1 MTIIKSINAIKIG
14 VLGVAGS
21 IIASLLGGWDMALPT
36 LLLFMAIDYITG
48 LIVAG
53 VFKQSK
59 KSETGALDSRAGWK
73 GLFKKGVTLAI
84 VLVAAQLDK
93 VTGTEMIRDAV
104 VIAYIVNEAISILE
118 NAGLMGI
125 PIPEIV
131 SDAIEMLKKKEGADN
146 D

>member
-1 MTIIKSINAIKIG
+1 MENINAIKIG
-14 VLGVAGS
+14 TLGIVGS
-21 IIASLLGGWDMALPT
+21 IVANLLGGWDMALQT
-36 LLLFMAIDYITG
+36 LLLFMAVDYITG

-59 KSETGALDSRAGWK
+59 KSETGSLDSRAGWK
-73 GLFKKGVTLAI
+73 GLFKKGVTLSI

-118 NAGLMGI
+118 NAGLMGV

-131 SDAIEMLKKKEGADN
+131 SRAIEMLKKKEGADN

>member
-1 MTIIKSINAIKIG
+1 MENINVLKIG

-21 IIASLLGGWDMALPT
+21 IIANLLGGWDMALQT
-36 LLLFMAIDYITG
+36 LLLFMAVDYITG

-59 KSETGALDSRAGWK
+59 KSETGALDSWAGWK

-131 SDAIEMLKKKEGADN
+131 SRAIEMLKKKEGADN

>member
-1 MTIIKSINAIKIG
+1 MENINAIKIG
-14 VLGVAGS
+14 TLGIVGS
-21 IIASLLGGWDMALPT
+21 IIANLLGGWDMALQT
-36 LLLFMAIDYITG
+36 LLLFMAVDYITG

-59 KSETGALDSRAGWK
+59 KSETGALDSWAGWK
-73 GLFKKGVTLAI
+73 GLFKKGVTLSI

-118 NAGLMGI
+118 NAGLMGV

-131 SDAIEMLKKKEGADN
+131 SRAIEMLKKKEGADN